1 MEELVNNTQKTANSP
16 QANFHDEGGV
26 ELREHHGESSIA
38 PAFTGREDTSK
49 EDTSILLERILDR
62 DNLNRAYKRVVK
74 NGGSSGVD
82 GMEVEE
88 LLPYLKQHGDQLK
101 QQLTNGTYRP
111 QPVRRVEIPK
121 AEGGVR
127 LLGIPT
133 VLDRMIQQAIA
144 QVISPIFEKE
154 FSEHSYGFRPG
165 RNAHQAIKHA
175 QVYMNEGYTTVV
187 DIDLEKFFDRVN
199 HDKLMYLVSKQ
210 VRDKRVLKLVRTY
223 LESGVM
229 IGGLV
234 SSTDEGTPQGGPI
247 SPLLSNVMLNELDK
261 ELEKRGHRFCRYADD
276 CNIYVKSIRAG
287 ERVMSSI
294 TEFIEKRL
302 KLKVNRE
309 KSAVD
314 SSKRRKFL
322 GFSFYRKEEGTG
334 IRVHPKP
341 IKRFK
346 EKVKSITG
354 RCNGWS
360 MNARIERLNRAI
372 RGWVTYFS
380 IADMRGHCEKLDG
393 WIRRRLRMC
402 YWKQWKKLKT
412 RHNNLVCLGLSD
424 RQAWQFANTRKSYWH
439 TSKSPIL
446 ATTLT
451 NEYFRELGY
460 VSLVRV
466 YNSSR

>member
-1 MEELVNNTQKTANSP
+1 
-16 QANFHDEGGV
+16 
-26 ELREHHGESSIA
+26 
-38 PAFTGREDTSK
+38 
-49 EDTSILLERILDR
+49 
-62 DNLNRAYKRVVK
+62 
-74 NGGSSGVD
+74 
-82 GMEVEE
+82 
-88 LLPYLKQHGDQLK
+88 
-101 QQLTNGTYRP
+101 
-111 QPVRRVEIPK
+111 
-121 AEGGVR
+121 
-127 LLGIPT
+127 
-133 VLDRMIQQAIA
+133 
-144 QVISPIFEKE
+144 
-154 FSEHSYGFRPG
+154 
-165 RNAHQAIKHA
+165 
-175 QVYMNEGYTTVV
+175 
-187 DIDLEKFFDRVN
+187 
-199 HDKLMYLVSKQ
+199 
-210 VRDKRVLKLVRTY
+210 
-223 LESGVM
+223 M

-247 SPLLSNVMLNELDK
+247 SPLLSNVMLHELDK

-294 TEFIEKRL
+294 TEFIETRL
-302 KLKVNRE
+302 KLKVNRK

-346 EKVKSITG
+346 EKVKSIT
-354 RCNGWS
+354 RRRNGWS
-360 MNARIERLNRAI
+360 MNARIERLNMAI

-380 IADMRGHCEKLDG
+380 IADMRGHCERLDG

-446 ATTLT
+446 ETTLT

-466 YNSSR
+466 YNRSR